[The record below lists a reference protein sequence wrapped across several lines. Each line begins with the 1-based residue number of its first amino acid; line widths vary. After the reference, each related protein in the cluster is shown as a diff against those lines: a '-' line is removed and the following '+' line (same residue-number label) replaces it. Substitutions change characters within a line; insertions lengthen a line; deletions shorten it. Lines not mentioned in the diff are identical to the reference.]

1 MTAQRTA
8 TDLTGRTVLLTGAS
22 KGIGAAAARAIGAAG
37 AHLVAHYGRDAAGA
51 RAATADIP
59 PERVLL
65 LGADLG
71 SPAEARRLWREAVA
85 WRGRVDTLICNA
97 AIMEETPLE
106 SDDAEWDATW
116 QRTFEVNVYA
126 PASLV
131 RDAVRHHREHGGGVV
146 VTLSSWAAQQG
157 SGNPHLLAYASSKA
171 ALHTLTRTVAR
182 AHAREGVL
190 AYVVA
195 PGIVRTD
202 MSVRS
207 AATTGGEEAVTAR
220 LAMREWVPPEEAGA
234 LIAWLASGSVRHL
247 TGATLDLNG
256 ASYPR

>member
-1 MTAQRTA
+1 
-8 TDLTGRTVLLTGAS
+8 
-22 KGIGAAAARAIGAAG
+22 
-37 AHLVAHYGRDAAGA
+37 
-51 RAATADIP
+51 
-59 PERVLL
+59 
-65 LGADLG
+65 
-71 SPAEARRLWREAVA
+71 
-85 WRGRVDTLICNA
+85 
-97 AIMEETPLE
+97 
-106 SDDAEWDATW
+106 
-116 QRTFEVNVYA
+116 VYA

>member
-1 MTAQRTA
+1 
-8 TDLTGRTVLLTGAS
+8 
-22 KGIGAAAARAIGAAG
+22 
-37 AHLVAHYGRDAAGA
+37 
-51 RAATADIP
+51 
-59 PERVLL
+59 
-65 LGADLG
+65 
-71 SPAEARRLWREAVA
+71 
-85 WRGRVDTLICNA
+85 
-97 AIMEETPLE
+97 
-106 SDDAEWDATW
+106 
-116 QRTFEVNVYA
+116 
-126 PASLV
+126 
-131 RDAVRHHREHGGGVV
+131 
-146 VTLSSWAAQQG
+146 
-157 SGNPHLLAYASSKA
+157 
-171 ALHTLTRTVAR
+171 VAR

-220 LAMREWVPPEEAGA
+220 LAMGEWVPPEEAGA